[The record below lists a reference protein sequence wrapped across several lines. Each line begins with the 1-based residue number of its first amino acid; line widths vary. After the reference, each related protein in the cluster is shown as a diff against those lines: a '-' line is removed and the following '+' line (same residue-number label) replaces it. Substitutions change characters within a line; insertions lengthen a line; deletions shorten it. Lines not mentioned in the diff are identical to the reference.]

1 MKGTLILESG
11 EKISV
16 DYDEED
22 FPADKKRLTG
32 MEMVKKNNTYY
43 FISGEGRAYESCD
56 LKSGTDKK
64 RYEAANYYS
73 DKKLCEADARADTLM
88 RKIRKY
94 AREHNNFK
102 TMNDVSV
109 RVFYD
114 FHYGLGISNCK
125 DENYVTAFHDFVF
138 DESTAL
144 EVIDKYKKDLLW
156 YFEEYLRRYSGYYAK
171 EK

>member
-43 FISGEGRAYESCD
+43 FMNGEGRAYNSCD
-56 LKSGTDKK
+56 LSAGVDKK

-73 DKKLCEADARADTLM
+73 DKKLCEADARADTFM

-114 FHYGLGISNCK
+114 FHYNLGISRCK